1 MVVVLLLVVLTFVWD
16 SVKPKTGKLF
26 FIYFQY
32 QEVVGCVRMLN
43 YWFSSNYDI
52 CTDNYNYSRFKLKD
66 KCRSE
71 KWEVYLYGDMTI
83 KVERAQVQ
91 FLVSGDMP
99 VVVTTGHGVQ
109 TCRKLWFSTV
119 AVFGSSWI

>member
-1 MVVVLLLVVLTFVWD
+1 M
-16 SVKPKTGKLF
+16 TGK
-26 FIYFQY
+26 FIFNFFQY
-32 QEVVGCVRMLN
+32 QEVVGCVCMLN
-43 YWFSSNYDI
+43 YWFSSNDDI
-52 CTDNYNYSRFKLKD
+52 CPDKSYYSRFKLKD

-91 FLVSGDMP
+91 FLVSGDMLI
-99 VVVTTGHGVQ
+99 VVTTGHGVQ

-119 AVFGSSWI
+119 AVFGSSWIDGKAF